1 MGRFHLVYYISMGT
15 PSIEASLQMAETY
28 LAHGVSALQ
37 FDLPSRNPYRETLFI
52 RKRMAKAWES
62 YGGYEPFLTAL
73 TEFRRKHPDFE
84 MQMVSYEDVI
94 LTIGTVRY
102 IEFCKQNNIKTCRIS
117 GDGVIELARMDMNAV
132 GIDTLTFID
141 YNLPEKDVE
150 FAVQTGRAVMLRN
163 VRDGMEPRDGMIS
176 WDRRIRYLRKRGVNA
191 PIYATAG
198 ITCGASLLEA
208 KQAGASGAFVGSCLM
223 NLWDDE
229 PAMLALLADLEQAA
243 NS

>member
-1 MGRFHLVYYISMGT
+1 
-15 PSIEASLQMAETY
+15 
-28 LAHGVSALQ
+28 
-37 FDLPSRNPYRETLFI
+37 
-52 RKRMAKAWES
+52 
-62 YGGYEPFLTAL
+62 
-73 TEFRRKHPDFE
+73 
-84 MQMVSYEDVI
+84 
-94 LTIGTVRY
+94 
-102 IEFCKQNNIKTCRIS
+102 
-117 GDGVIELARMDMNAV
+117 
-132 GIDTLTFID
+132 
-141 YNLPEKDVE
+141 
-150 FAVQTGRAVMLRN
+150 MLRN

-176 WDRRIRYLRKRGVNA
+176 WDRRVRYLRKRGVNA